1 MLLHLLVYYILFRE
15 VVQVEEKKVKLG
27 LEVDNSKVEE
37 GLIYENK
44 IFEDFNDLEINK
56 INNDIAICLYLI
68 VR

>member
-1 MLLHLLVYYILFRE
+1 MHLLVYYILFRG